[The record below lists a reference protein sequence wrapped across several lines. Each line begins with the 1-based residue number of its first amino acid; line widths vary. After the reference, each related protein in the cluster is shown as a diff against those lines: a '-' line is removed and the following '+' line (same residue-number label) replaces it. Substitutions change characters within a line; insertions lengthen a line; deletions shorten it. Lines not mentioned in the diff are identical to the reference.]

1 MTSFSERNSVTLAY
15 APTSSKLGKLIDIV
29 LLPYLQYFNKL
40 CNDNMQM
47 NSKFSTFL
55 IKGHL

>member
-29 LLPYLQYFNKL
+29 LMPYLQYFNKL
-40 CNDNMQM
+40 CNDN
-47 NSKFSTFL
+47 TP
-55 IKGHL
+55 I

>member
-1 MTSFSERNSVTLAY
+1 MTSFSEKNTVTLSY

-29 LLPYLQYFNKL
+29 LIPYLQYFNKL

-47 NSKFSTFL
+47 NSKFSTLL
-55 IKGHL
+55 INSHL

>member
-1 MTSFSERNSVTLAY
+1 MTSFSEKNTVTLSY

-29 LLPYLQYFNKL
+29 LIPYLQYFNKL